1 MRTLALSLLLLSFFF
16 YNIATAIRL
25 QQGFMNVGHQNI
37 QDEKSRLIQQSNGGI
52 GEVIVCKEG
61 NCKGRMKKRV
71 NEVSKKSSSLDVEH
85 WLPRIHED
93 YYGPRHHKPKHH
105 L

>member
-61 NCKGRMKKRV
+61 NCKGMNRKLLTSSEKLRI
-71 NEVSKKSSSLDVEH
+71 KSSDSEQQQVDIMDYS
-85 WLPRIHED
+85 PAKRKPPIHN
-93 YYGPRHHKPKHH
+93 
-105 L
+105 